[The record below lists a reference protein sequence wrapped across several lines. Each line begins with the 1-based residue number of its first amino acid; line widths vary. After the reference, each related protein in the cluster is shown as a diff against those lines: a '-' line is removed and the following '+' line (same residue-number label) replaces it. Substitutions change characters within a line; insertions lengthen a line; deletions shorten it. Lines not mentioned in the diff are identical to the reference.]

1 MLNGPYTFFLAN
13 AFILTVPFWQ
23 LQDRRSRR
31 LTWLGALLLVFVVL
45 LNRRTAWLAIIV
57 GLAVMMVRNRRLSR
71 RVLALVVGAVVLTI
85 AGYVALGGSK
95 SEEQIVATSAVGTG
109 TLDWRIQGWSELLAG
124 LSTDPVQWG
133 IGEPLGSDF
142 TREVQ
147 GSEVEAE
154 PHNFYLSHLLR
165 AGVVGLLALIALT
178 GGLFRALWRIP
189 PPGGRDGLLAP
200 GVFPALLAMQI
211 VWFLAWTPGMEQG
224 IITGLAVG
232 LAACS
237 RGGVQGSPGAPAEP
251 RLRSSRSELWPV
263 HIRQKCQNPG
273 GRRSPVPRVPSARG
287 PASAGRLETGA
298 SLRGRQAMRL
308 NRPARPQAS
317 TLLWVGQND
326 GPPHPYLVAACAR
339 GRRVWFASCT
349 GVMPQDGR
357 ATAWPGDRGVRRP
370 DGPGAP
376 DERQAGQPADA
387 PRVRPRPRGRPGHYE
402 LGLVGLYAGL
412 SKLFRPHKVISLVE
426 GDYRH
431 IGRTG
436 NAFVKVVVRR
446 LAARFVDVFVANN
459 PSAREYLI
467 RTLHVPEEK
476 IIVGWWLAGMP
487 ADLAARPPAAAPA
500 AEGVPLFV
508 CAGRLIPQK
517 GTDLLIRA
525 AGSLPTAVRP
535 LRPVDHR
542 RRPANGSP

>member
-1 MLNGPYTFFLAN
+1 MLPGGIRVEILDVAFALVLAAAILRMLRMPRFTPWHRWTLLLGIMLLLSLVRGAVAFGPQHAIAEFRLFVAFVAGALYFCTFPPSSRLNDRIGRIWLALSIPMMILACLRWLDNFAGINLGVRPAEFGADAAVKVLNGPYTFFLAN

-95 SEEQIVATSAVGTG
+95 GEEQIVATSAVGTG

-237 RGGVQGSPGAPAEP
+237 RGGA
-251 RLRSSRSELWPV
+251 
-263 HIRQKCQNPG
+263 
-273 GRRSPVPRVPSARG
+273 RV
-287 PASAGRLETGA
+287 L
-298 SLRGRQAMRL
+298 Q
-308 NRPARPQAS
+308 
-317 TLLWVGQND
+317 
-326 GPPHPYLVAACAR
+326 
-339 GRRVWFASCT
+339 
-349 GVMPQDGR
+349 
-357 ATAWPGDRGVRRP
+357 
-370 DGPGAP
+370 
-376 DERQAGQPADA
+376 
-387 PRVRPRPRGRPGHYE
+387 
-402 LGLVGLYAGL
+402 
-412 SKLFRPHKVISLVE
+412 
-426 GDYRH
+426 
-431 IGRTG
+431 
-436 NAFVKVVVRR
+436 
-446 LAARFVDVFVANN
+446 
-459 PSAREYLI
+459 
-467 RTLHVPEEK
+467 
-476 IIVGWWLAGMP
+476 
-487 ADLAARPPAAAPA
+487 ARPPSLVSRRP
-500 AEGVPLFV
+500 GLS
-508 CAGRLIPQK
+508 CGRYTSGQTLWDRAGRIN
-517 GTDLLIRA
+517 TIR
-525 AGSLPTAVRP
+525 
-535 LRPVDHR
+535 
-542 RRPANGSP
+542 